1 MQKETSSHTVPL
13 ESVRQLVMIVGVLAA
28 VGAIVAGVLISYR
41 QGEGDC
47 YQELMRGTNL
57 WGGGCSFVFDAAE
70 AKLSTLAKELPGK
83 PLPEIQA
90 ALRQMIFDR
99 PIFRE
104 AGWIVDGMLVCT
116 SFAVQNPPIAVR
128 PQDLV
133 TNGDRLCFLPPTDTT
148 MGGRSM
154 IVNRRVDDHTIVNVL
169 IAPDSLVLPLKQA
182 MGNSP
187 SELSLV
193 REDGSVVLSSNT
205 TDHAKKV
212 AVPPLGASHGPM
224 GLTFCEHVGNS
235 GLLVVATM
243 PSSQLLE
250 NWKRRLPVTG
260 MLSVIAALLF
270 LFGTWQLR
278 ERFFGLRAEI
288 RQAAALLQFQPYF
301 QPVINVR
308 TGACE
313 GAELLVRWIHPKR
326 GVVAPGLFIPE
337 AEASGLIEDLTLS
350 MLRRESVAIRD
361 LLRKYDELHL
371 NLNLSATMLDDERFI
386 TRLAEALGDL
396 NIVRRFHFE
405 LTESVS
411 ADESA
416 RRRLMEYKEFG
427 VRLAVD
433 DFGTGYSNLRYLKD
447 FPFDYLKI
455 DKAFVDGIS
464 SASESSG
471 LIDSIIVI
479 GKSCGMHLIA
489 EGVERKEQLDYL
501 RTHDVQS
508 AQGYYISRPVP
519 IEDFAK
525 WLEVR
530 KAAS

>member
-1 MQKETSSHTVPL
+1 
-13 ESVRQLVMIVGVLAA
+13 
-28 VGAIVAGVLISYR
+28 
-41 QGEGDC
+41 
-47 YQELMRGTNL
+47 
-57 WGGGCSFVFDAAE
+57 
-70 AKLSTLAKELPGK
+70 
-83 PLPEIQA
+83 
-90 ALRQMIFDR
+90 
-99 PIFRE
+99 
-104 AGWIVDGMLVCT
+104 
-116 SFAVQNPPIAVR
+116 
-128 PQDLV
+128 
-133 TNGDRLCFLPPTDTT
+133 
-148 MGGRSM
+148 
-154 IVNRRVDDHTIVNVL
+154 
-169 IAPDSLVLPLKQA
+169 
-182 MGNSP
+182 
-187 SELSLV
+187 
-193 REDGSVVLSSNT
+193 
-205 TDHAKKV
+205 
-212 AVPPLGASHGPM
+212 
-224 GLTFCEHVGNS
+224 
-235 GLLVVATM
+235 M
-243 PSSQLLE
+243 PSSELLD

-326 GVVAPGLFIPE
+326 GVVPPGLFIPE

-350 MLRRESVAIRD
+350 MLRREAVAIRD

-371 NLNLSATMLDDERFI
+371 NLNLSATMLDDARFI
-386 TRLAEALGDL
+386 TRIAEALGDL

-411 ADESA
+411 ADENA
-416 RRRLMEYKEFG
+416 RRRLIEYKEFG
-427 VRLAVD
+427 IRLAVD

-479 GKSCGMHLIA
+479 GKNCGMHLIA
-489 EGVERKEQLDYL
+489 EGVERAEQLEYL

-508 AQGYYISRPVP
+508 AQGYLISRPVP

-525 WLEVR
+525 WLEAR

>member
-1 MQKETSSHTVPL
+1 
-13 ESVRQLVMIVGVLAA
+13 MIVGVLAA
-28 VGAIVAGVLISYR
+28 VGAIVAGLLISYR

-47 YQELMRGTNL
+47 YQELMRGTDL
-57 WGGGCSFVFDAAE
+57 WGAGCGFVFDTADT
-70 AKLSTLAKELPGK
+70 KLSTLAKDLPGK

-90 ALRQMIFDR
+90 ALRQTIFDR

-116 SFAVQNPPIAVR
+116 SFAVQEPPIAVK
-128 PQDLV
+128 PQDLA
-133 TNGDRLCFLPPTDTT
+133 TNGDRLCFIPPTDTT
-148 MGGRSM
+148 MGGKSM
-154 IVNRRVDDHTIVNVL
+154 IINKRVDDHTIVNVL
-169 IAPDSLVLPLKQA
+169 IAPDSLVLPLRQA
-182 MGNSP
+182 MGHSRA
-187 SELSLV
+187 ELFLV
-193 REDGSVVLSSNT
+193 REDGSVVLSSDEK
-205 TDHAKKV
+205 DHAKKI
-212 AVPPLGASHGPM
+212 AIPPFGRSHGAM
-224 GLTFCEHVGNS
+224 GLAYCEHVGNS

-243 PSSQLLE
+243 PSSEVLE

-260 MLSVIAALLF
+260 ILSLVAAVLF
-270 LFGTWQLR
+270 LAGTWQLR
-278 ERFFGLRAEI
+278 QRFFGLRAEI
-288 RQAAALLQFQPYF
+288 RQASVLMQFQPYF

-326 GVVAPGLFIPE
+326 GVVPPGLFIPE

-350 MLRRESVAIRD
+350 MLRREAPAIRD
-361 LLRKYDELHL
+361 LLRRYDDLHL

-386 TRLAEALGDL
+386 ARLAEALGDL

-416 RRRLMEYKEFG
+416 RRRLAEYKDFG
-427 VRLAVD
+427 IRLAVD

-479 GKSCGMHLIA
+479 GKNCGMHLIA
-489 EGVERKEQLDYL
+489 EGVERAEQLEYL
-501 RTHDVQS
+501 RAHDVQS
-508 AQGYYISRPVP
+508 AQGYFISRPVP

-525 WLEVR
+525 WLEER
-530 KAAS
+530 KAVS